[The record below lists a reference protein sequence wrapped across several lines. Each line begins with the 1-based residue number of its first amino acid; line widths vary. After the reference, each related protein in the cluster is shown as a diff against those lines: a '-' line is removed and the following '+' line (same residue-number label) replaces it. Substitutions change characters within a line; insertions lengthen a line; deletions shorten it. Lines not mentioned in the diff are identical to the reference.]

1 MTELNHDLPDT
12 ESYDP
17 AASSLVGHVD
27 PAVMAE
33 LLSIRSSIDN
43 IDATLVYLLAERFKA
58 TQKVGFLKAAH
69 RLPAGDPG
77 RETAQIAR
85 LRRLAEDAQLDPAF
99 AEKFLN
105 FIIGEV
111 IRHHEAIAE
120 DHHNAASRGAQ
131 GQAVEGQATEG
142 QAAERQAAEPREA
155 DQQAGGQ
162 PATPTAGPSARLTA

>member
-1 MTELNHDLPDT
+1 MTQHNFHSSDSDDF
-12 ESYDP
+12 DP
-17 AASSLVGHVD
+17 AASSLAGQVD
-27 PAVMAE
+27 QSVMAE

-58 TQKVGFLKAAH
+58 TQKVGFLKANH

-77 RETAQIAR
+77 REAAQIAR
-85 LRRLAEDAQLDPAF
+85 LRRLAEDAHLDPAF

-120 DHHNAASRGAQ
+120 DH
-131 GQAVEGQATEG
+131 
-142 QAAERQAAEPREA
+142 QAATGRQAQAPTRE
-155 DQQAGGQ
+155 
-162 PATPTAGPSARLTA
+162 

>member
-1 MTELNHDLPDT
+1 MTQQNYPTPD
-12 ESYDP
+12 SDDYDP
-17 AASSLVGHVD
+17 AASSLAGQVD
-27 PAVMAE
+27 NSVMAE

-85 LRRLAEDAQLDPAF
+85 LRRLAEDAHLDPAF

-120 DHHNAASRGAQ
+120 DHQAASAS
-131 GQAVEGQATEG
+131 GQHPQA
-142 QAAERQAAEPREA
+142 
-155 DQQAGGQ
+155 
-162 PATPTAGPSARLTA
+162 SALA

>member
-1 MTELNHDLPDT
+1 MTEQNQNLPDA
-12 ESYDP
+12 ESYDA
-17 AASSLVGHVD
+17 AASSLSGQVD
-27 PAVMAE
+27 NSVMTE

-43 IDATLVYLLAERFKA
+43 IDATLVFLLAERFKA

-85 LRRLAEDAQLDPAF
+85 LRRLAEDAHLDPAF

-120 DHHNAASRGAQ
+120 DHQAATKSLVTGSTKHPASPAASVDA
-131 GQAVEGQATEG
+131 
-142 QAAERQAAEPREA
+142 
-155 DQQAGGQ
+155 
-162 PATPTAGPSARLTA
+162 

>member
-1 MTELNHDLPDT
+1 MTQHNHDVPDS
-12 ESYDP
+12 ESYDA
-17 AASSLVGHVD
+17 AASSLAGQVD
-27 PAVMAE
+27 NSVMAE

-85 LRRLAEDAQLDPAF
+85 LRRLAEDAHLDPAF

-120 DHHNAASRGAQ
+120 DH
-131 GQAVEGQATEG
+131 
-142 QAAERQAAEPREA
+142 QAAAGNQEADRAGQTSREA
-155 DQQAGGQ
+155 GIPSGPQASVV
-162 PATPTAGPSARLTA
+162 A

>member
-1 MTELNHDLPDT
+1 MTQHSPDVPDT
-12 ESYDP
+12 GPFD
-17 AASSLVGHVD
+17 AATSSLAGEVD
-27 PAVMAE
+27 DSVMSE

-58 TQKVGFLKAAH
+58 TQKVGFLKAKH

-77 RETAQIAR
+77 REAAQIAR
-85 LRRLAEDAQLDPAF
+85 LRRLAEDAHLDPAF

-120 DHHNAASRGAQ
+120 DHQSSLR
-131 GQAVEGQATEG
+131 
-142 QAAERQAAEPREA
+142 
-155 DQQAGGQ
+155 
-162 PATPTAGPSARLTA
+162 

>member
-1 MTELNHDLPDT
+1 MTQHNLHAPD
-12 ESYDP
+12 SDDYDP
-17 AASSLVGHVD
+17 SASSLAGQVD
-27 PAVMAE
+27 NSVMAE

-58 TQKVGFLKAAH
+58 TQKVGFLKATH

-77 RETAQIAR
+77 REAAQIAR
-85 LRRLAEDAQLDPAF
+85 LRRLAEDAHLDPAF

-120 DHHNAASRGAQ
+120 DHEAAT
-131 GQAVEGQATEG
+131 GQHPQA
-142 QAAERQAAEPREA
+142 
-155 DQQAGGQ
+155 
-162 PATPTAGPSARLTA
+162 SALA

>member
-1 MTELNHDLPDT
+1 MTEQNPNLPDADAD
-12 ESYDP
+12 SYDP
-17 AASSLVGHVD
+17 EASSLAGQVD

-120 DHHNAASRGAQ
+120 DHNASGRGPAGRGSGTGVQ
-131 GQAVEGQATEG
+131 GGGSSSPADRKSTRLNSSHGYISYAVFC
-142 QAAERQAAEPREA
+142 
-155 DQQAGGQ
+155 
-162 PATPTAGPSARLTA
+162 LKKKKK

>member
-1 MTELNHDLPDT
+1 MTQQNHDVPDAET
-12 ESYDP
+12 YDA
-17 AASSLVGHVD
+17 AASSLAGQVD
-27 PAVMAE
+27 NSVMAE

-58 TQKVGFLKAAH
+58 TQKVGFLKATH
-69 RLPAGDPG
+69 KLPAGDPG

-85 LRRLAEDAQLDPAF
+85 LRRLAAEAHLDPAF

-120 DHHNAASRGAQ
+120 DHEASLAADS
-131 GQAVEGQATEG
+131 
-142 QAAERQAAEPREA
+142 QAADSGRSGP
-155 DQQAGGQ
+155 AGRVPGGSG
-162 PATPTAGPSARLTA
+162 PAVSATA

>member
-17 AASSLVGHVD
+17 AASSLAGHVD

-120 DHHNAASRGAQ
+120 DHHNAAGRAAEPQAAG
-131 GQAVEGQATEG
+131 GQAAEPQAAEG
-142 QAAERQAAEPREA
+142 QAA
-155 DQQAGGQ
+155 DQHGGQ
-162 PATPTAGPSARLTA
+162 PATPAAGPSARLNA

>member
-1 MTELNHDLPDT
+1 MTQHNPIPPGSDDF
-12 ESYDP
+12 DP
-17 AASSLVGHVD
+17 TASSLAGHVD
-27 PAVMAE
+27 ESVMAE

-77 RETAQIAR
+77 REAAQIAR
-85 LRRLAEDAQLDPAF
+85 LRRLAEDAHLDPAF

-120 DHHNAASRGAQ
+120 DHQASAGAN
-131 GQAVEGQATEG
+131 
-142 QAAERQAAEPREA
+142 PRS
-155 DQQAGGQ
+155 
-162 PATPTAGPSARLTA
+162 SALA